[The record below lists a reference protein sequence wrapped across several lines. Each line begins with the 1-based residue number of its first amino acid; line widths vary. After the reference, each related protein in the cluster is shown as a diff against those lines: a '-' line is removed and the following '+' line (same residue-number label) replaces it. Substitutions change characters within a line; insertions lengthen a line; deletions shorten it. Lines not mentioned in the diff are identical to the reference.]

1 MRGANVSSLV
11 CCAHNGNY
19 HCRYMSVLLQPP
31 FYYVV
36 PRWLN
41 KDRMWLKC
49 IRNICLTGAELHL
62 HPSIV
67 NSLQLP
73 WRFFP
78 LLTFFPPLTCCWC
91 FHHPLASAK
100 NTLLILTNC
109 MKPQCHVWR
118 PLCPWWKRD
127 PCWRL
132 SAITNN
138 KPGFG
143 LLHLQIYHFAV
154 L

>member
-11 CCAHNGNY
+11 CCALNGND
-19 HCRYMSVLLQPP
+19 HCRDMSVHSQPP

-36 PRWLN
+36 PQFLN

-49 IRNICLTGAELHL
+49 IRNICLTGAQLQSR
-62 HPSIV
+62 PSIV

-73 WRFFP
+73 WRFF
-78 LLTFFPPLTCCWC
+78 LFPALTCCWC

-109 MKPQCHVWR
+109 MKPRCHVWR
-118 PLCPWWKRD
+118 PLCRCD

-138 KPGFG
+138 KPRFG
-143 LLHLQIYHFAV
+143 LLHLQIYHFSDYKT
-154 L
+154 